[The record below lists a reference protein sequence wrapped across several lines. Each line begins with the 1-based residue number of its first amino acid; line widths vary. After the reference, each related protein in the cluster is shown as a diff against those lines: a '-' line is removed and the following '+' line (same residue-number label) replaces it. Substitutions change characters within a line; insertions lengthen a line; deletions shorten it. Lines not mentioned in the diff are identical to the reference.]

1 MKYLGID
8 FGVRKVGLA
17 IGDDEMGIAFPFGVI
32 SGGED
37 VYARI
42 GDIAKN
48 EGAES
53 LVAGLP
59 MPVEAY
65 QTDDQLNLTMAFV
78 TRLAEVTGLPVYV
91 VDEQFSSAEA
101 RRVQREYGAK
111 AEEDALAAML
121 ILQAYLDEQRRPS
134 V

>member
-1 MKYLGID
+1 
-8 FGVRKVGLA
+8 
-17 IGDDEMGIAFPFGVI
+17 
-32 SGGED
+32 